1 MLRLLDTGSLSY
13 LEEDFMGVVE
23 DLKRCRELLDGVLKE
38 LDVKKYT
45 LDDVRRALVEKSKNG
60 KQAEVKAL
68 LLRHGA
74 ERLSD
79 IPETE
84 YEAMMKEASEIA

>member
-1 MLRLLDTGSLSY
+1 MD
-13 LEEDFMGVVE
+13 VVE
-23 DLKRCRELLDGVLKE
+23 DLKRCRELLDKTLKVLDE
-38 LDVKKYT
+38 KKYT
-45 LDDVRRALVEKSKNG
+45 LDDVRKVLVEKSKNG

-79 IPETE
+79 IDSKEFE
-84 YEAMMKEASEIA
+84 SMMKEAAEIA